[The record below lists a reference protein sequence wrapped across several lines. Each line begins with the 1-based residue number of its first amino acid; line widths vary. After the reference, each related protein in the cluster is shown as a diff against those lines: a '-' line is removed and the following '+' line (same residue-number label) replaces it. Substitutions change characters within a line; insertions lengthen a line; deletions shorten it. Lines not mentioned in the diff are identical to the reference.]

1 VPPRSAKVSL
11 WAKHTF
17 SKLIYAG
24 IVTGIMRTAATELID
39 TASIPTSICR
49 RFMRHSAL
57 VTTAII
63 SAAIISADTTSADTI
78 LVAIITG
85 TTTRSASSVEIR
97 SRMRGQLPLPKRFA
111 MQADRAAHQ
120 RYVCATTSLN

>member
-1 VPPRSAKVSL
+1 MTRVNVPEFLP
-11 WAKHTF
+11 
-17 SKLIYAG
+17 LIMLCQRVLNIISIEYM
-24 IVTGIMRTAATELID
+24 IVHFVWTCAY
-39 TASIPTSICR
+39 
-49 RFMRHSAL
+49 
-57 VTTAII
+57 I